1 MKEDHNSPTESDTY
15 LIEALTHR
23 ELEVLSLF
31 ARGLSNTEVAEELTV
46 ALNTV
51 KWYAR
56 QIYAKFSVSSREQ
69 AVARGRAL
77 RLIQGAGSKSN
88 LPFPTTAFVGRL
100 DELRAVKRLLRD
112 PNCRLL
118 NLVGLGG
125 IGKTRLAIQAA
136 GELQMERLP
145 ELADG
150 VFFIPL
156 VVVHT
161 PDEIISAVAKTLD
174 FDFYRSEANLSEQL
188 IAYLTR
194 KRLLLL
200 LDNFEH
206 LIDDQVLAFLSDLL
220 ASAPGVTLLVTS
232 QSPLNM
238 VGEQVYPLGGLSF
251 PKNLGDPIDT
261 LLTYSG
267 IQLFLQAARRA
278 APNFQPGEP
287 DLLAI
292 ANICRLVEGLP
303 LGIELAAVWIPLLTP
318 SEILA
323 RMEETLDFL
332 ESDRHSLSERHRR
345 LRVVFDVAWEMLSTT
360 EREAV
365 ACLSVFR
372 GGFDHQ
378 VANSVANISLKTL
391 LDLVKRA
398 WLHTMQEGRY
408 DFHPLVQFYGAE
420 AARSM
425 DIRMDDIVERHA
437 AYYCAFVKAC
447 ESKLDGPKHKQTLA
461 ALDADKDN
469 VKAAWETA
477 LRLERIDL
485 IAQAIDGLLGYYD
498 SIYRFDEGQQSCQQA
513 VRVFE
518 DHAGN
523 SDVERCLMAKILT
536 WQARFTRENQAQV
549 NLLNQAQTFLESVKE
564 HTLDWQ
570 LAQSSLWY
578 WQGQNYS
585 WYDRQK
591 ALDFFRRSL
600 ELARDSGEM
609 LAQKQPLA
617 GLGWIYWV
625 TGENEKANIYLKN
638 GLELSRELGDQ
649 RKEAY
654 FLNMLGLLERNLGHL
669 DQAEAY
675 QRKST
680 TLLIESGQGSVIYE
694 NRFALSS
701 TLAWRGKYAEGL
713 DSARASLDFFE
724 EIGYRGPFLAKPYM
738 MMAYCLVGMGKYGEA
753 EHYAEKCLEIANV
766 YNNQQDIGLA
776 YNKLGMVGLVRG
788 DYSSALLY
796 FEQSQAQLE
805 KIHHPMSIMNL
816 FYMSYTDRKM
826 GEREKAIDQL
836 YEGVKALLDRGIILY
851 APHALSTAALLA
863 VDRGLSQRA
872 LWLFDLAYTSP
883 AISQSRFQ
891 NDLFEAEIIVITK
904 SLPDDQVDAAR
915 QQAQSTLVVDVLRE
929 ILEWLETQ

>member
-1 MKEDHNSPTESDTY
+1 MREDHNSPIESDNY

-31 ARGLSNTEVAEELTV
+31 ARGLSNVQIAEELTV

-56 QIYAKFSVSSREQ
+56 QIYAKLGVSSREQ
-69 AVARGRAL
+69 AVARGREL
-77 RLIQGAGSKSN
+77 GLIQGVGSKSN

-125 IGKTRLAIQAA
+125 IGKTRLAIQVV

-156 VVVHT
+156 AAVHT
-161 PDEIISAVAKTLD
+161 PEEVIPAIAKTLG
-174 FDFYRSEANLSEQL
+174 FDFYRGELNLSEQL
-188 IAYLTR
+188 ITYLTR

-206 LIDDQVLAFLSDLL
+206 LICDQVLAFLSDLL

-251 PKNLGDPIDT
+251 LKNLGDPIDT

-267 IQLFLQAARRA
+267 IQLFLQAARRD

-318 SEILA
+318 AEILA

-332 ESDRHSLSERHRR
+332 ESDRHTVSERHRR

-360 EREAV
+360 EQEAV
-365 ACLSVFR
+365 AGLSVFR
-372 GGFDHQ
+372 GGFKHQ

-398 WLHTMQEGRY
+398 WIHTTQEGRY

-420 AARSM
+420 AARSI
-425 DIRMDDIVERHA
+425 DIRMDVIVERHTE
-437 AYYCAFVKAC
+437 YYCAFVKAY
-447 ESKLDGPKHKQTLA
+447 ERELDGPEHKQAVA
-461 ALDADKDN
+461 ALDAEKDN

-498 SIYRFDEGQQSCQQA
+498 STYRFDEGQKNCQLA
-513 VRVFE
+513 VKVLE
-518 DHAGN
+518 DHVRI
-523 SDVERCLMAKILT
+523 SDTARCLIAKALI
-536 WQARFTRENQAQV
+536 WQARFTQENQAQA
-549 NLLNQAQTFLESVKE
+549 NLLGRAQIYLESVE
-564 HTLDWQ
+564 GRSPDWQ
-570 LAQSSLWY
+570 LAQSELWY

-585 WYDRQK
+585 WHDKEK
-591 ALDFFRRSL
+591 AL
-600 ELARDSGEM
+600 ELFELSKNLAKDADDLR
-609 LAQKQPLA
+609 AQKLPIA
-617 GLGWIYWV
+617 GLGWIYWA
-625 TGENEKANIYLKN
+625 TGLHEMARVHLEIGLKLVR
-638 GLELSRELGDQ
+638 GLGDL

-654 FLNMLGLLERNLGHL
+654 FLNMLGLLERDLGYL
-669 DQAEAY
+669 EKAEVF
-675 QRKST
+675 QRKSVA
-680 TLLIESGQGSVIYE
+680 LLVESNLGSVVDE
-694 NRFALSS
+694 NRFALSG

-713 DSARASLDFFE
+713 DFARASLEFFE
-724 EIGYRGPFLAKPYM
+724 EIAYRGPFLAKPYM
-738 MMAYCLVGMGKYGEA
+738 MMAYCLIGMGQYDEA
-753 EHYAEKCLEIANV
+753 KHCAEQCLEIASS
-766 YNNQQDIGLA
+766 YHDQQDIGVA
-776 YNKLGMVGLVRG
+776 YNIIGMYDLVRG
-788 DYSSALLY
+788 DYPSALSY
-796 FEQSQAQLE
+796 FDQSQSQLV
-805 KIHHPMSIMNL
+805 KIHHHMSIMNL
-816 FYMSYTDRKM
+816 IYMSYIDRQM
-826 GEREKAIDQL
+826 GEGEKAINQL

-851 APHALSTAALLA
+851 APHALSIAALLA
-863 VDRGLSQRA
+863 VDRGLPQRA
-872 LWLFDLAYTSP
+872 LCLFNLAYTSP

-891 NDLFEAEIIVITK
+891 NDLFDAERIVIIK
-904 SLPDDQVDAAR
+904 SLTDEQVNAAR
-915 QQAQSTLVVDVLRE
+915 QQAQSTQVVDVLWE